1 MAFGLDST
9 GFTIKRLPDIIA
21 SMKAK
26 AVEVFGEGITTDDDS
41 VIGQLIAVWANE
53 LATVWEGMQGTYD
66 AFRPDAAEGVNLD
79 EVCDLNA
86 IVRLPATPTTVTAL
100 LTGTPS
106 TVIAAGSLASVLPTN
121 SQFELQEEVTLDT
134 ASVGRAE
141 ITSGSANGTYT
152 LTVNGV
158 AYSHVA
164 SGQTAAQIVNAIEA
178 LVAADLDA
186 TFSFIDNTDGTFELR
201 NDDTSA
207 EFTLA
212 VTVNLTIDRVARVSE
227 WEASDVG
234 EVPAPAGT
242 LTRIDTPI
250 FGWDEITNPVAG
262 TTGTEVETD
271 TALRLRRRASVSRP
285 GAGTVDAISANLRQV
300 EGVTHAFVVENRG
313 FTVDGDGRP
322 PKSFE
327 AIVIGGDEQDI
338 GDTIWERKPAGIETY
353 GDTEVNV
360 LDSQGND
367 RVVYFSRPDD
377 VWVHLRL
384 TYELYDE
391 EVFPSNGEQ
400 SIVDAA
406 VEYGNSLGIG
416 EDLILQRLYGPMFAA
431 SAGVASI
438 LIEVATSASEG
449 DPAGAYSTA
458 NLSVGSQAI
467 ARFAAARVIIQEAP

>member
-21 SMKAK
+21 SMKLK
-26 AVEVFGEGITTDDDS
+26 AVEVFGDGITTDDDS
-41 VIGQLIAVWANE
+41 VMGQLIAVFANE
-53 LATVWEGMQGTYD
+53 MATVWEGMQGTYD

-100 LTGTPS
+100 LTGSPS
-106 TVIAAGSLASVLPTN
+106 TVIPAGSLASVLPTN
-121 SQFELQEEVTLDT
+121 TRFELQEEVTLDT
-134 ASVGRAE
+134 ASVSEVEA
-141 ITSGSANGTYT
+141 TSDADDGTYT
-152 LTVNGV
+152 ITINGT
-158 AYSHVA
+158 AFSYAA
-164 SGQTAAQIVNAIEA
+164 SGDTAAEIVAELFA
-178 LVAADLDA
+178 LVDA
-186 TFSFIDNTDGTFELR
+186 GSEPVTMVDNADGTFSISA
-201 NDDTSA
+201 DDPET
-207 EFTLA
+207 EFTLS
-212 VTVNLTIDRVARVSE
+212 VTANITIDTVSRVSE
-227 WEASDVG
+227 WESVDNG
-234 EVPAPAGT
+234 EIEAPAGT

-250 FGWDEITNPVAG
+250 FGWDSITNPVAG

-285 GAGTVDAISANLRQV
+285 GAGTVDAIAANLRQV
-300 EGVTHAFVVENRG
+300 EGVTHAFVVENRT
-313 FTVDGDGRP
+313 FAVDGDGRP

-327 AIVIGGDEQDI
+327 CVVIGGDEQDI
-338 GDTIWERKPAGIETY
+338 GDTIWERKPAGIETF
-353 GDTEVNV
+353 GDITVNV

-367 RVVYFSRPDD
+367 REVFFSRPDD

-406 VEYGNSLGIG
+406 VDAGNELDIG
-416 EDLILQRLYGPMFAA
+416 EDVILQRLLGPMYTA

-438 LIEVATSASEG
+438 LVEIATSATEG
-449 DPAGAYSTA
+449 GAAGAYSTA